1 MCNTVPEALIHLWE
15 FPVKP
20 WQRNHV
26 DLAGPF
32 LRSMFL
38 IVVNVHSKWPE
49 VLKMNRTTATHNVEI
64 LRTLFARNEL
74 AEHLISEN
82 GPKFVPE
89 EFKSLRN
96 KMEFVNQLHPL
107 FTQGSAAQPSNLF
120 KPARARFCKRFCRCM
135 GNAQRVRMWIC
146 LIIILVFDLCA
157 LGLLALKENKLN
169 SFN

>member
-1 MCNTVPEALIHLWE
+1 MRVLKTILYGYVSYLNIVQHSPGSTNSSLGISSQAMAEKSCGYGRPIL
-15 FPVKP
+15 
-20 WQRNHV
+20 
-26 DLAGPF
+26 G
-32 LRSMFL
+32 SMFL

-74 AEHLISEN
+74 AEHLINEN
-82 GPKFVPE
+82 GPTFVPE

-120 KPARARFCKRFCRCM
+120 KPARA
-135 GNAQRVRMWIC
+135 
-146 LIIILVFDLCA
+146 
-157 LGLLALKENKLN
+157 LL
-169 SFN
+169 